1 MTRYKL
7 HILAIQKYT
16 PWNRELSDGEVKS
29 IHKHCES
36 LGYFATVTK
45 LQILITD
52 KQMWASH
59 RDSRHLEDGRIIHS
73 RYEVSSSQH
82 ASFISLYGVPH
93 HGGEKTQYSSRDV
106 EESITLQKMI
116 AVKNQLKSI
125 IREAKRN
132 NDIIFVFG
140 DLQDVP
146 DNSSNFRYG
155 QCKIPKHPLGIVKT
169 CEDLQLACSIYKFLH
184 TLDTPI
190 ISRHGSKGG
199 RFIDGMFVCNQGL
212 NKITG
217 VNIVL
222 DSGINSDHDLVIS
235 KIDLGMEDFVIS
247 KEKEE
252 QKAFKQ
258 IMNIPMHIQAGHQH
272 PTLMKQYIKDQTSGS
287 MPNHIRTYK
296 KLQMTPTM
304 TSRKE

>member
-1 MTRYKL
+1 M
-7 HILAIQKYT
+7 
-16 PWNRELSDGEVKS
+16 
-29 IHKHCES
+29 HKHCES

-82 ASFISLYGVPH
+82 ASFIS
-93 HGGEKTQYSSRDV
+93 
-106 EESITLQKMI
+106 LQKMI

-190 ISRHGSKGG
+190 ISRHGSKAGC
-199 RFIDGMFVCNQGL
+199 FIDGMFVCNQGL

-217 VNIVL
+217 
-222 DSGINSDHDLVIS
+222 G
-235 KIDLGMEDFVIS
+235 
-247 KEKEE
+247 
-252 QKAFKQ
+252 
-258 IMNIPMHIQAGHQH
+258 
-272 PTLMKQYIKDQTSGS
+272 
-287 MPNHIRTYK
+287 
-296 KLQMTPTM
+296 
-304 TSRKE
+304 

>member
-1 MTRYKL
+1 M
-7 HILAIQKYT
+7 
-16 PWNRELSDGEVKS
+16 
-29 IHKHCES
+29 HKHCES

-222 DSGINSDHDLVIS
+222 DSGINSDHDLIIS

-252 QKAFKQ
+252 
-258 IMNIPMHIQAGHQH
+258 
-272 PTLMKQYIKDQTSGS
+272 
-287 MPNHIRTYK
+287 
-296 KLQMTPTM
+296 
-304 TSRKE
+304 